1 MCIIGVVKEGLS
13 NAVKHSNGNRINI
26 VIREHPAFFQLMLE
40 DNGKCTEIKE
50 SGIGLKNMSDRAA
63 ALNGRITFTP
73 SEEGFKIFMSLPKS

>member
-1 MCIIGVVKEGLS
+1 
-13 NAVKHSNGNRINI
+13 
-26 VIREHPAFFQLMLE
+26 MLE